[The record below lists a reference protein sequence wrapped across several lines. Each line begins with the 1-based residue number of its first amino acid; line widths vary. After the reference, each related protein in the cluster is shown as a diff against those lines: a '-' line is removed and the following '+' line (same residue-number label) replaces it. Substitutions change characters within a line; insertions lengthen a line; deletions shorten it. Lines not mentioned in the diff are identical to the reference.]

1 MGKLN
6 SVELELIL
14 AYLDDMSN
22 GEIYKPFAPK
32 EGFSLTATQLIK
44 KIEDL
49 RREIVILRS
58 ENIDQNA
65 KVQQE
70 IANVTHDLK
79 TPLALIMG
87 AVESLED
94 GMDDRD
100 YVSMIGSKAKE
111 MNETVLRTIE
121 SSRHMVADAKKEK
134 RVVDARD
141 LFPAVCAKYNILF
154 TGKNI
159 KYVVRKVPKCL
170 IAVSEN
176 DIISAMDNLLTNA
189 VKYTEKGTIKVTFAV
204 NRKYLFVKVKDTGK
218 GISKE
223 DLPHIF
229 DRFYTED
236 KARQKGGTGIGLSYV
251 KDVVEE
257 HHGHIHVESKLGK
270 GSTFLF
276 VLPRAESKRIK
287 KMSSEQKKCLEASL
301 RLFLFPFF
309 WPIDLG
315 RAIYYGIKDKKNK
328 IDYYASKED

>member
-1 MGKLN
+1 MGKIN

-14 AYLDDMSN
+14 AYLDDMSK

-111 MNETVLRTIE
+111 MNETVLRIIE
-121 SSRHMVADAKKEK
+121 SSRHMVADAKKKK
-134 RVVDARD
+134 RVVDARN
-141 LFPAVCAKYNILF
+141 LFPAVCAKYNILV
-154 TGKNI
+154 TGKKI

-176 DIISAMDNLLTNA
+176 DISSVMDNLLTNA
-189 VKYTEKGTIKVTFAV
+189 VKYTEKGTIKVSFHA

-218 GISKE
+218 GISNE

-276 VLPRAESKRIK
+276 VLPRAESKRIR

-315 RAIYYGIKDKKNK
+315 RAIYYGMKDIKNK
-328 IDYYASKED
+328 IDYYISKED